1 MPITESA
8 KKALRQSRKRRKQNQ
23 RVKEDIKKLEKT
35 IESLLAQKKTSEA
48 KNLLPQI
55 ARALDKAA
63 KIGVIKKNKAS
74 RKKSRIGRRLN
85 RPAAAPENKK

>member
-8 KKALRQSRKRRKQNQ
+8 KKAFRQNRKRRKQNQ
-23 RVKEDIKKLEKT
+23 RVKENIKKLEKT
-35 IESLLAQKKTSEA
+35 IESLLAQKKTGEA

-63 KIGVIKKNKAS
+63 KIGVIKKNRAS
-74 RKKSRIGRRLN
+74 RKKSRVSHRLS
-85 RPAAAPENKK
+85 RQS

>member
-8 KKALRQSRKRRKQNQ
+8 KKAWRQSGRRRKQNQ
-23 RVKEDIKKLEKT
+23 LAKNKIKKLEKM
-35 IESLLAQKKTSEA
+35 IESLLAQKKVIEA

-55 ARALDKAA
+55 SQALDKAA

-74 RKKSRIGRRLN
+74 RKISRASHLVKRSEEKQ
-85 RPAAAPENKK
+85 A